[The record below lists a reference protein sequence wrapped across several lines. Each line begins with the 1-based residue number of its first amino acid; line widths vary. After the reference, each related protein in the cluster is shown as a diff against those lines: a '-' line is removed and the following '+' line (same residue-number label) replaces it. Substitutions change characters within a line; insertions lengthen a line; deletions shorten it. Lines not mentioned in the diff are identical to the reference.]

1 MKGILLLAALAM
13 GILAAC
19 DPSTHCDPGQIFRDN
34 ACYDPPPAPVIQPDA
49 SAASDAESGALTCAP
64 YEGFGES
71 CTANSQC
78 RCGLDSCNTFTG
90 NYCTHT
96 GCLQDPSI
104 CPTTWTCLDLTAM
117 GLGSACARP

>member
-1 MKGILLLAALAM
+1 MKGILLLAAFAM
-13 GILAAC
+13 GILTAC
-19 DPSTHCDPGQIFRDN
+19 DPSTHCDPGQIFQDN
-34 ACYDPPPAPVIQPDA
+34 ACYDPPPVQPDA
-49 SAASDAESGALTCAP
+49 SATVEGDGGAPVCAP

-71 CTANSQC
+71 CTADWQC

-96 GCLQDPSI
+96 GCLQDPSV
-104 CPTTWTCLDLTAM
+104 CPEKWTCLDLTAM

>member
-1 MKGILLLAALAM
+1 MRSILLSAAFAVV
-13 GILAAC
+13 ILAGC
-19 DPSTHCDPGQIFRDN
+19 DPSSHCDPGQIFRDN
-34 ACYDPPPAPVIQPDA
+34 ACYTPPPIQPDA
-49 SAASDAESGALTCAP
+49 SATDETDAGAPICAP

-71 CTANSQC
+71 CTADWQC

-104 CPTTWTCLDLTAM
+104 CPEKWTCLDLTAM